1 MESRIQHLIMESV
14 AVLPETR
21 KWYQEAA
28 PRYTESELNQF
39 FGKHFKGALTLK
51 RIEEELGINQFTRLI
66 EKQLFAMHEVK
77 KHSGKYR
84 QTRLR
89 PAVDANLKT
98 IQFIFET
105 RYGTPELDLRSLDFD
120 LQRTTGTGLNSSDLH
135 DIRAFLL
142 NHPVIVLKELTPTN
156 SPQHTLKFYRQ
167 LAVELA
173 HARRSGTHLDNLLED
188 DCSELSAEER
198 SLLQM
203 RQATLRDSHPRCVSF
218 SVFSERQDRR
228 PDPNRSMPD
237 LEPEN
242 RKFTL

>member
-1 MESRIQHLIMESV
+1 MESV

-21 KWYQEAA
+21 KWYQEVA

-39 FGKHFKGALTLK
+39 FGKQFRGALTLK
-51 RIEEELGINQFTRLI
+51 RIEEEFGVRQFARLI
-66 EKQLFAMHEVK
+66 EKQLFAMHDVK

-89 PAVDANLKT
+89 PTVDTHFKT

-105 RYGTPELDLRSLDFD
+105 RYGTPELDLRALDFD
-120 LQRTTGTGLNSSDLH
+120 LQRATGEGLNTDDLNE
-135 DIRAFLL
+135 ICEFMVK
-142 NHPVIVLKELTPTN
+142 HPVIVLKELTSQN

-167 LAVELA
+167 LSAELA
-173 HARRSGTHLDNLLED
+173 HARRSGTHLDKLLED

-203 RQATLRDSHPRCVSF
+203 RQAEQRKVKPRHVSF
-218 SVFSERQDRR
+218 GIFSQQEDDQ
-228 PDPNRSMPD
+228 PEANRSLPN
-237 LEPEN
+237 LEKS
-242 RKFTL
+242 RTFTL